1 MTVKEFTSIISR
13 CKAKK
18 FYTFLID
25 MEKDLGL
32 TELFELYQGLLTEK
46 QRELFSSYYLYDLS
60 LSEIAEPLG
69 TTRQSVYENVKKVK
83 KKLIEYEKLFNL
95 YEKNSRLEEIAQK
108 ISESEPALSK
118 EIREIIGR

>member
-1 MTVKEFTSIISR
+1 
-13 CKAKK
+13 
-18 FYTFLID
+18 

>member
-1 MTVKEFTSIISR
+1 
-13 CKAKK
+13 
-18 FYTFLID
+18 

-95 YEKNSRLEEIAQK
+95 YEKNNRLEEIAQK